1 MKIESVYVENFGKL
15 HEFKYDF
22 TEGINVIKENN
33 GWGKSTLAAFIRAM
47 FYGFE
52 GDGRQKVT
60 DNERKRFKPW
70 QGGAFGGNLVFETKG
85 KRYRIERS
93 FGSKA
98 LEDEFKLFDADKN
111 VESTD
116 FSEKIGQ
123 ELFHINS
130 TSFMNTVF
138 VSQNDSASS
147 AATDDINTRIGNI
160 NDTIDLNKFEAADG
174 VLKDALNKLST
185 TKTGKR
191 GKLKAAISDIK
202 AAINA
207 GLGVEK
213 SLDETMA
220 RIDERELELLKL
232 REEEKALNIEKSKA
246 GKAAAAIEIKKRHE
260 ELQKDIADKK
270 AELDEARSFFKGE
283 VPEKARI
290 KELRD
295 ASDEMSNARAVID
308 SNSLSEADRESF
320 YRLSDTFKNG
330 LPDADELLTLT
341 EKAKRNEELKLKNEK
356 LSLNDDE
363 EARFMEYERFF
374 LNEGKPSETARKLA
388 TEWGEKPDHEHKAE
402 NLREQA
408 ERIDSEVS
416 ITKKKSVFTIAFLIT
431 LALVSLLVTV
441 LSILPKLPN
450 FSYATADGPATM
462 FFAGPSG
469 KLYIVTAFL
478 FILFIALTVV
488 VKVSLSGKTSPMIKK
503 RDSILQEADKEQ
515 ATADSIK
522 GEVIDYL
529 KAHNFFT
536 GEEEVGG
543 KLWELNR
550 KAVDYESLLEKR
562 KNLSI
567 LENKQSIID
576 YDNEI
581 RDYLA
586 KFSIDYDKN
595 NGVME
600 LNELRNK
607 AERYRNLKKTDD
619 ELRRAEATFTQR
631 KEAVY
636 EQLRAFSFE
645 PLMNI
650 KGQIEDISQH
660 LDAYLVKEDIYKDAL
675 AKKEKFDSEN
685 DLSELDSFDPGTL
698 WTPEELN
705 EKTEALNEKID
716 ALTKLINTD
725 KSTLTSLKERY
736 DQLLDDR
743 QTLADYEEELKKAE
757 EDAELY
763 SKTKQFLNDAR
774 DNLTMRYIG
783 PLKDGFDKYY
793 GLIGNDFGDYNLDV
807 NLVLSKSEQG
817 ASRDK
822 DLLSIGYQDLC
833 GFCLRLSMADAM
845 YKGEKPV
852 LIFDD
857 PFVNLDDEKMVG
869 ANKLLD
875 EIKKRYQIIY
885 LTCRENR
892 L

>member
-1 MKIESVYVENFGKL
+1 
-15 HEFKYDF
+15 
-22 TEGINVIKENN
+22 
-33 GWGKSTLAAFIRAM
+33 
-47 FYGFE
+47 
-52 GDGRQKVT
+52 
-60 DNERKRFKPW
+60 
-70 QGGAFGGNLVFETKG
+70 
-85 KRYRIERS
+85 
-93 FGSKA
+93 
-98 LEDEFKLFDADKN
+98 
-111 VESTD
+111 
-116 FSEKIGQ
+116 
-123 ELFHINS
+123 
-130 TSFMNTVF
+130 
-138 VSQNDSASS
+138 
-147 AATDDINTRIGNI
+147 
-160 NDTIDLNKFEAADG
+160 
-174 VLKDALNKLST
+174 
-185 TKTGKR
+185 
-191 GKLKAAISDIK
+191 
-202 AAINA
+202 
-207 GLGVEK
+207 
-213 SLDETMA
+213 
-220 RIDERELELLKL
+220 
-232 REEEKALNIEKSKA
+232 
-246 GKAAAAIEIKKRHE
+246 
-260 ELQKDIADKK
+260 
-270 AELDEARSFFKGE
+270 
-283 VPEKARI
+283 
-290 KELRD
+290 
-295 ASDEMSNARAVID
+295 
-308 SNSLSEADRESF
+308 
-320 YRLSDTFKNG
+320 
-330 LPDADELLTLT
+330 
-341 EKAKRNEELKLKNEK
+341 
-356 LSLNDDE
+356 
-363 EARFMEYERFF
+363 
-374 LNEGKPSETARKLA
+374 
-388 TEWGEKPDHEHKAE
+388 
-402 NLREQA
+402 
-408 ERIDSEVS
+408 
-416 ITKKKSVFTIAFLIT
+416 
-431 LALVSLLVTV
+431 
-441 LSILPKLPN
+441 
-450 FSYATADGPATM
+450 
-462 FFAGPSG
+462 
-469 KLYIVTAFL
+469 
-478 FILFIALTVV
+478 
-488 VKVSLSGKTSPMIKK
+488 
-503 RDSILQEADKEQ
+503 
-515 ATADSIK
+515 
-522 GEVIDYL
+522 
-529 KAHNFFT
+529 
-536 GEEEVGG
+536 
-543 KLWELNR
+543 
-550 KAVDYESLLEKR
+550 VDYESLFEKR

-675 AKKEKFDSEN
+675 AKKEKFDGEN

-698 WTPEELN
+698 RTPEELN

-743 QTLADYEEELKKAE
+743 QTLADYEEELRKAE

-763 SKTKQFLNDAR
+763 AKTKQFLNDAR

-793 GLIGNDFGDYNLDV
+793 GLIGSDYADYSLDV

-875 EIKKRYQIIY
+875 EIKKRYQVIY